1 MKKPIFFSKNFTKE
15 EIDLI
20 HRILKVN
27 PDERPEIKDILK
39 NPCLRMSQEKTSE
52 ENSKR
57 STTDDDKE
65 EK

>member
-39 NPCLRMSQEKTSE
+39 SSCLRLVQEKITE
-52 ENSKR
+52 EMSKR
-57 STTDDDKE
+57 STTDDDK
-65 EK
+65 